1 MNPTIDSFVKQF
13 DGHKWFVETLSAWVG
28 HDMSSVVTFFVFAG
42 ACFIVVNIM
51 ALLGGLATYAERK
64 ISADIQM
71 RQGPN
76 RVGPYG
82 LLQFLADGVKM
93 IMKEDIYPANA
104 DKFLFN
110 VAPLLALSG
119 VFMTLAVLPFSS
131 GLTLSHLN
139 IGVFYLL
146 GVGSL
151 VGVAVFIGGYA
162 ANSKWS
168 MLGGMRGAAQIISY
182 EVPVTLTLISVVV
195 LAGGLNLASFVEVQG
210 GLPHQWSLFHNPFT
224 FIGFFVF
231 FIGMLA
237 ETNRAPF
244 DLPEAESELV
254 SGYHTEY
261 TGLKFGLFALAEY
274 VEVFVLSGVAAAAFL
289 GGYKVPFGLGEGAFF
304 VGLLQKMEIQQVAVS
319 WGLPA
324 FLLDPIAM
332 GKSIGQLLQVGTFFL
347 KALALYYV
355 VIWVRWTFP
364 RLRVDQLMTLCWKY
378 LTPISLFNL
387 VGCAVWMYAFKG
399 QSLGHLIG
407 GFFSMAGGGGTH

>member
-1 MNPTIDSFVKQF
+1 MNQTVDSFAAQF
-13 DGHKWFVETLSAWVG
+13 DGYKWLVAALNQWTGLNLAGF
-28 HDMSSVVTFFVFAG
+28 VTFIVFFV
-42 ACFIVVNIM
+42 ACFLLVNVM
-51 ALLGGLATYAERK
+51 ALLGGLGTYAERK

-93 IMKEDIYPANA
+93 IMKEDIYPAQA

-110 VAPLLALSG
+110 LAPLMALAG

-131 GLTLSHLN
+131 GLTLSQLN

-168 MLGGMRGAAQIISY
+168 MLGGMRGASQIISY
-182 EVPVTLTLISVVV
+182 EVPVTITLISVVV
-195 LAGGLNLASFVEVQG
+195 LAGGLDFASFVQG
-210 GLPHQWSLFHNPFT
+210 QGAFPHQWFFFHNPFT

-237 ETNRAPF
+237 EANRAPF

-261 TGLKFGLFALAEY
+261 TGLKFGFFALAEY
-274 VEVFVLSGVAAAAFL
+274 IEVFVLSGVAVAAFL
-289 GGYKVPFGLGEGAFF
+289 GGYQVPFDLGSGQFF
-304 VGLLQKMEIQQVAVS
+304 VEILHRAGLREAAVNF
-319 WGLPA
+319 GLPA
-324 FLLDPIAM
+324 FLFDPVAI
-332 GKSIGQLLQVGTFFL
+332 GKTLGQVLEVVVFVSKTLV
-347 KALALYYV
+347 LYYI

-378 LTPISLFNL
+378 LTPIALFNL
-387 VGCAVWMYAFKG
+387 VGCAVWMYLFNGESMGNMVAGFLASSKG
-399 QSLGHLIG
+399 GH
-407 GFFSMAGGGGTH
+407 